1 MVLIFE
7 HVCADF
13 FDQLRVLK
21 NYYRFTNGFLG
32 LLAIAGLEKLR
43 REWLMRKIR
52 TVDKDLF
59 PNHWLIGGALDAPD
73 PHVPGLNLKNKV
85 GCVFPIVVVRML
97 PHGPHV
103 QFGRNGHRK
112 NASHFIYTRTQA
124 NHILEFDEKE
134 STECGNYDCYKI

>member
-85 GCVFPIVVVRML
+85 GCVFPIVVVCC
-97 PHGPHV
+97 PTDPIC
-103 QFGRNGHRK
+103 N
-112 NASHFIYTRTQA
+112 S
-124 NHILEFDEKE
+124 DEMTIGK
-134 STECGNYDCYKI
+134 THPTLAIRVLKRITF